1 MASDNNN
8 QTTTEGKK
16 KKKKEG
22 KKTEKGKDRKVL
34 LWDNVSKL
42 FTYINGNNHFNSLID
57 NEMSN
62 NQQTL
67 QTLAFNI
74 VLELNLIEMFYALE
88 VHTTV
93 GNSHTGNVGHPLPF
107 KSSPH

>member
-1 MASDNNN
+1 M
-8 QTTTEGKK
+8 
-16 KKKKEG
+16 
-22 KKTEKGKDRKVL
+22 
-34 LWDNVSKL
+34 
-42 FTYINGNNHFNSLID
+42 NHFNSLID
-57 NEMSN
+57 NEMSS

-93 GNSHTGNVGHPLPF
+93 GNSHTRNVGHPLPF